1 MHEPALRADED
12 RDRICCS
19 HAVRLVRRS
28 RRPAA
33 AAKPEGGPHR

>member
-1 MHEPALRADED
+1 MHEAALRADED
-12 RDRICCS
+12 PDRISFS

-33 AAKPEGGPHR
+33 KPEGGPCR